1 MTTADRSQGGASSFA
16 VLVSVTVKAYPNLP
30 ATLVTYSYNTT
41 SDSEALWYLAAY
53 WASQL
58 PRLSEAGLMGYHYPM
73 PNDPSEGNASISGR
87 LRGYW
92 FGPELAISEV
102 EALLAPVNEHIRT
115 AQWGAPIF
123 ASNTTTSL
131 DQYSAFMAEGFP
143 QYTAGKPVRLGS
155 RLLDGE
161 ALLKPHDEIKLALKK
176 ASRLSIGLQLFNVA
190 GKGARDPVGGIPGGS
205 NALLPAWR
213 SAYAHVGTSYSCDFP
228 EQRPSLLTLFSV
240 IPYSWQALNKT
251 AEFEIKDYLR
261 ESAMPA
267 LESLAPDAGGYI
279 NEGDPTEERWQ
290 EVFYGANYEKLLRI
304 KNQWDPNGVFWNKN
318 GVGSDMW
325 EPVGPW
331 GRENGVGQNPVQ
343 LCRVS

>member
-1 MTTADRSQGGASSFA
+1 MESYVLSMSTGTRTYSGRYEGWVSCSACFCLMTTADRSQGGASSFA

-41 SDSEALWYLAAY
+41 SDSEALWSLAAY

-143 QYTAGKPVRLGS
+143 Q
-155 RLLDGE
+155 
-161 ALLKPHDEIKLALKK
+161 
-176 ASRLSIGLQLFNVA
+176 
-190 GKGARDPVGGIPGGS
+190 
-205 NALLPAWR
+205 
-213 SAYAHVGTSYSCDFP
+213 
-228 EQRPSLLTLFSV
+228 
-240 IPYSWQALNKT
+240 
-251 AEFEIKDYLR
+251 
-261 ESAMPA
+261 
-267 LESLAPDAGGYI
+267 
-279 NEGDPTEERWQ
+279 
-290 EVFYGANYEKLLRI
+290 
-304 KNQWDPNGVFWNKN
+304 
-318 GVGSDMW
+318 
-325 EPVGPW
+325 
-331 GRENGVGQNPVQ
+331 
-343 LCRVS
+343 